1 MDGIR
6 LNLPQPDVMRT
17 LATPSAGGD
26 SLPAARQFEAMLASM
41 LVKEMRSSLSEG
53 FFGKGAGGD
62 VYGGWLDEHIG
73 ATLAGRDALHL
84 EGTLRESLDRKA
96 RQADQQGADAPSS
109 TPSSASS
116 STALERDRDASRGGS
131 A

>member
-1 MDGIR
+1 MDGVR
-6 LNLPQPDVMRT
+6 LNLPQPDVMKT

-73 ATLAGRDALHL
+73 ATLARRDALHL
-84 EGTLRESLDRKA
+84 ESTLRESLDRKA
-96 RQADQQGADAPSS
+96 RQAEQHGASAQTSPVLEPSFD
-109 TPSSASS
+109 TVR
-116 STALERDRDASRGGS
+116 EGGG

>member
-1 MDGIR
+1 MDGVR
-6 LNLPQPDVMRT
+6 LNLQQPDVMRT
-17 LATPSAGGD
+17 LATPSAGAD

-73 ATLAGRDALHL
+73 ATLARRDALHL
-84 EGTLRESLDRKA
+84 ESTLRESLDRKA
-96 RQADQQGADAPSS
+96 RQADQPGAS
-109 TPSSASS
+109 TPASAPTSP
-116 STALERDRDASRGGS
+116 ALEPAFDTVRAGGDA
-131 A
+131 